1 MSNKINISIPKPCH
15 ENWEAMTPED
25 KGRFCSVCTKTVFD
39 FTKASDKEI
48 IEHLNKDANT
58 CGRFASSQL
67 NRDLI
72 IPKEKSSYWIIA
84 TATLFSFLGIGGHTA
99 HSQVKTDTIQTD
111 KKTLNLET
119 TKTEINLRKIRGI
132 VSDEF
137 GPIAGANV
145 IGKGTTRGTTTDFD
159 GNFAIEVNEKE
170 VLIFTYTGKKTIE
183 LIISNKSEYFISMSE
198 EVILLAGEVVYVGL
212 PGIKKRTFF
221 GRQIQ
226 KIRNCFR

>member
-1 MSNKINISIPKPCH
+1 LTKKVNISIPKPCH

-25 KGRFCSVCTKTVFD
+25 KGRFCSVCSKTVFD

-48 IEHLNKDANT
+48 IEHLNNDATT
-58 CGRFASSQL
+58 CGRFVSSQL

-72 IPKEKSSYWIIA
+72 VSKEKSSYWIIA
-84 TATLFSFLGIGGHTA
+84 TATVFSFLGIGSHTV
-99 HSQVKTDTIQTD
+99 HSQVKTDTIKTD
-111 KKTLNLET
+111 KKTINLET
-119 TKTEINLRKIRGI
+119 TKTEINHRKIRGI

-145 IGKGTTRGTTTDFD
+145 IVKGSTRGTTTDFD
-159 GNFAIEVNEKE
+159 GNFEIEANEKE
-170 VLIFTYTGKKTIE
+170 VLIFTYTGKKTLE
-183 LIISNKSEYFISMSE
+183 LIVSNKSEYFISMSE

-226 KIRNCFR
+226 KIRNWFR

>member
-1 MSNKINISIPKPCH
+1 MNNKINISIPKPCH

-48 IEHLNKDANT
+48 IEHLNKDKNT
-58 CGRFASSQL
+58 CGRFVSSQL

-72 IPKEKSSYWIIA
+72 VQNEKSSYWIIA
-84 TATLFSFLGIGGHTA
+84 TATLFSFLGIGSQATY
-99 HSQVKTDTIQTD
+99 SQVKLDTIQTD
-111 KKTLNLET
+111 KKNLNQDSI
-119 TKTEINLRKIRGI
+119 KTEKNPFTITGV
-132 VSDEF
+132 VSDEL
-137 GPIAGANV
+137 GPIAGVNIV
-145 IGKGTTRGTTTDFD
+145 VKGTIRGTTTDFD
-159 GNFAIEVNEKE
+159 GKFAIKANEKE

-183 LIISNKSEYFISMSE
+183 LIVSNKSEYFISMSE

-212 PGIKKRTFF
+212 PGIEKRTFF

-226 KIRNCFR
+226 KVRNWFR

>member
-1 MSNKINISIPKPCH
+1 LSKKLNITIPKPCH

-58 CGRFASSQL
+58 CGRFVSSQL

-84 TATLFSFLGIGGHTA
+84 TATLFSFLGIGSQA
-99 HSQVKTDTIQTD
+99 AYSQVKQDTIQTD
-111 KKTLNLET
+111 KKLNKNIINT
-119 TKTEINLRKIRGI
+119 TNNPITITGI
-132 VSDEF
+132 VSDEL
-137 GPIAGANV
+137 GPIAGVNIV
-145 IGKGTTRGTTTDFD
+145 IKGTIKGTTTDYDGKFSIEANEGDILSFSYIGFKTYETTIDSKSTNITVAMTED
-159 GNFAIEVNEKE
+159 GNLVS
-170 VLIFTYTGKKTIE
+170 TGITI
-183 LIISNKSEYFISMSE
+183 I
-198 EVILLAGEVVYVGL
+198 AGYA
-212 PGIKKRTFF
+212 KKRTFF

-226 KIRNCFR
+226 KVRNWFR

>member
-48 IEHLNKDANT
+48 IEHLNKDATT
-58 CGRFASSQL
+58 CGRFVSSQL

-72 IPKEKSSYWIIA
+72 ITKEKSSYWIIA
-84 TATLFSFLGIGGHTA
+84 TATLFSFLGIGSQTA
-99 HSQVKTDTIQTD
+99 YSQVKQDTIQTD
-111 KKTLNLET
+111 KKLNKNIINT
-119 TKTEINLRKIRGI
+119 TNNPITITGI
-132 VSDEF
+132 VSDDL
-137 GPIAGANV
+137 GPIAGVNV
-145 IGKGTTRGTTTDFD
+145 VVKGTTRGTTTDFD
-159 GNFAIEVNEKE
+159 GNFAIKANEKE
-170 VLIFTYTGKKTIE
+170 VLIFSYTGKKTIE
-183 LIISNKSEYFISMSE
+183 LIISNKSEYLISMPDD
-198 EVILLAGEVVYVGL
+198 VILLAGEVIYVGL

-226 KIRNCFR
+226 KVRNWFR

>member
-48 IEHLNKDANT
+48 IEHLNKDATT
-58 CGRFASSQL
+58 CGRFVSSQL

-84 TATLFSFLGIGGHTA
+84 TATLFSFLGIGSQSA
-99 HSQVKTDTIQTD
+99 YSQVKQDTIQTD
-111 KKTLNLET
+111 KKLNKNIINT
-119 TKTEINLRKIRGI
+119 TNNPITITGI
-132 VSDEF
+132 VSDDL
-137 GPIAGANV
+137 GPIAGVNV
-145 IGKGTTRGTTTDFD
+145 VVKGTTRGTTTNFD
-159 GNFAIEVNEKE
+159 GNFAIKANEKE
-170 VLIFTYTGKKTIE
+170 VLIFSYTGKKTIE
-183 LIISNKSEYFISMSE
+183 LIISNKSEYLISMPDD
-198 EVILLAGEVVYVGL
+198 VILLAGEVIYVGL

-226 KIRNCFR
+226 KVRNWFR

>member
-1 MSNKINISIPKPCH
+1 MSRKVNISIPKPCH

-84 TATLFSFLGIGGHTA
+84 TATISSFLGIGSQTA
-99 HSQVKTDTIQTD
+99 YSQVKQDTIQTD
-111 KKTLNLET
+111 KKLNKNIIT
-119 TKTEINLRKIRGI
+119 TTNNPVTITGF
-132 VSDEF
+132 VSDEL

-145 IGKGTTRGTTTDFD
+145 VVKGTTRGISTDYD
-159 GNFAIEVNEKE
+159 GKYSIEVNEGE
-170 VLIFTYTGKKTIE
+170 ILTYNYIGFKTIEIIVDSKKTIINVKMQE
-183 LIISNKSEYFISMSE
+183 DYDSVTVG
-198 EVILLAGEVVYVGL
+198 VIVMG
-212 PGIKKRTFF
+212 GIKKRTFF

-226 KIRNCFR
+226 KVRNWFR

>member
-1 MSNKINISIPKPCH
+1 MSKKLNITIPKPCH

-58 CGRFASSQL
+58 CGRFVSSQL

-84 TATLFSFLGIGGHTA
+84 TATLFSFLGIGSQA
-99 HSQVKTDTIQTD
+99 AYSQVKQDTIQTD
-111 KKTLNLET
+111 KKILNQDVI
-119 TKTEINLRKIRGI
+119 KNLKNPITIKGI
-132 VSDEF
+132 IYDVL
-137 GPIAGANV
+137 GPMSGVNV
-145 IGKGTTRGTTTDFD
+145 VVKGTSIATTTDYD
-159 GNFAIEVNEKE
+159 GNYSIEVNKGDLLVYSYAGYKTHEKIINSKINTLNVTMTE
-170 VLIFTYTGKKTIE
+170 DIPLETVIIVTG
-183 LIISNKSEYFISMSE
+183 Y
-198 EVILLAGEVVYVGL
+198 Y
-212 PGIKKRTFF
+212 KKRTFF

-226 KIRNCFR
+226 KVRNWFR